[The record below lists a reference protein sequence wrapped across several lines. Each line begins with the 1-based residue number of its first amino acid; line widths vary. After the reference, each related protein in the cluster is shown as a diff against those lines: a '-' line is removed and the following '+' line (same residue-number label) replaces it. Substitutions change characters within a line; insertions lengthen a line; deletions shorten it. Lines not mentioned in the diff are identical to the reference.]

1 MTGRSI
7 NLFLVDG
14 SASGMRL
21 AEIGLSTIKSVVCP
35 RASLAAL
42 GKRPESKRTGV
53 YFLVGPDPDTP
64 GRQRVYIGEGDV
76 ILTRITAHDK
86 DDAKEFWTEAILF
99 ISKDENLTKAH
110 GRYLE
115 ARFITLAKAANRY
128 SVDNGTQP
136 SEEGKLPEAAI
147 AEMEEFVFQAKLLLA
162 TLGYS
167 IFEPQQIVV
176 VTPGTPPQDT
186 EAPTFTYSGGGF
198 EASLDVDVENGL
210 FVVRAGSKAR
220 KDETPALQ
228 PTYRN
233 LRQQLISDGV
243 LETRDDHLLFSRNH
257 GFTAITAAA
266 QVVSGQT
273 VSGRAV
279 WKTVDN
285 IVFKDWQDSQI
296 AKDAEFETDE

>member
-42 GKRPESKRTGV
+42 GKRLESRRTGV
-53 YFLVGPDPDTP
+53 YFLVGPDPDMP

-115 ARFITLAKAANRY
+115 ARFIALAKEANRY
-128 SVDNGTQP
+128 SLDNGTQP
-136 SEEGKLPEAAI
+136 SEDGKLPEAAI
-147 AEMEEFVFQAKLLLA
+147 AEMEEFVSQAKLLLA

-176 VTPGTPPQDT
+176 APGTPAQDA

-198 EASLDVDVENGL
+198 EATLDVDVENGL

-220 KDETPALQ
+220 KDETAALQ
-228 PTYRN
+228 PTYKN
-233 LRQQLISDGV
+233 LRQRLITDGV
-243 LETRDDHLLFSRNH
+243 LETKDDHLLFSRSH
-257 GFTAITAAA
+257 GFSAITAAA

-279 WKTVDN
+279 WKTADD

-296 AKDAEFETDE
+296 DDDDAEAEKDG